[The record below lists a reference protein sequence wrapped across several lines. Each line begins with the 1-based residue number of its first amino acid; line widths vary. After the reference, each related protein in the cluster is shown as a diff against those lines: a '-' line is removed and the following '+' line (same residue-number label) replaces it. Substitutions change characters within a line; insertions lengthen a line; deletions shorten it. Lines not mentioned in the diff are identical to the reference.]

1 MKELLTKRF
10 WQDVK
15 KTFQEAREG
24 APPKDNAAQIRA
36 ADKSDVPSTT
46 DAPLS
51 SSTSDSE

>member
-24 APPKDNAAQIRA
+24 APSKDDAAQILA
-36 ADKSDVPSTT
+36 TDKSDVSSTPDT
-46 DAPLS
+46 PPS
-51 SSTSDSE
+51 SSTGDHE